1 MALTPSPG
9 LVAVAVAG
17 SLSFLSPCMIPV
29 VPAFLARIS
38 GLSGTDRPPR
48 RQLFLHAVLFVA
60 GFAIV
65 FATLGVALESAL
77 SAVSTEIRDWL
88 ARAAGLLVIGFGL
101 HLTGI
106 VEFNLLDHGATLPA
120 IDRDPGML
128 TTLALGGAFAVTW
141 TPCVGPLLGS
151 TYALAATQPIAAF
164 PVFLSYSL
172 GLGVPFLLTAL
183 VPERATR
190 TLSGSGRTA
199 SLLHRASGVVLL
211 GLGVLVF
218 TQRLDLLGAVVY
230 VQEFI

>member
-9 LVAVAVAG
+9 LVAAAVAG

-29 VPAFLARIS
+29 VPAFLARIG
-38 GLSGTDRPPR
+38 GLSGADRPPR
-48 RQLFLHAVLFVA
+48 RQLLLHAVLFVA

-77 SAVSTEIRDWL
+77 SAASTEIRDWL

-106 VEFNLLDHGATLPA
+106 VEFNLLERGATLPA
-120 IDRDPGML
+120 TDRDPGML

-141 TPCVGPLLGS
+141 TPCVGPILGS

-164 PVFLSYSL
+164 PVFLSYSF

-190 TLSGSGRTA
+190 ALSGSGRTA

-230 VQEFI
+230 VQEFT